1 MIMEIF
7 LLILGIVVGWIVG
20 RFHMTVQLINS
31 STNMLN
37 RLQEKQQTSV
47 FYTTVSDKYVYL
59 YNKKTDEFVMQD
71 TTFESL
77 ISKAYELGKIST
89 AVVVIH
95 EEDSLLV
102 YKGKVTNES

>member
-1 MIMEIF
+1 
-7 LLILGIVVGWIVG
+7 
-20 RFHMTVQLINS
+20 
-31 STNMLN
+31 
-37 RLQEKQQTSV
+37 
-47 FYTTVSDKYVYL
+47 
-59 YNKKTDEFVMQD
+59 MQD